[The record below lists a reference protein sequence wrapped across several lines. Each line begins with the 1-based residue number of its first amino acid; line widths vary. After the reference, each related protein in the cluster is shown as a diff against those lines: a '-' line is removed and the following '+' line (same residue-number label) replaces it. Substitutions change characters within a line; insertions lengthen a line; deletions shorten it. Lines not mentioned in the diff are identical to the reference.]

1 MKTARNPATMTFI
14 GVLSLPLVLRLV
26 APEQSSYVLYVGTFC
41 GIYAIL
47 TVGLDLLMG
56 YTGQISVGHAAFFGL
71 GAYVSAILTTK
82 VGLCP
87 TASTALGM
95 VCSGAVAWCI
105 GRAVLS
111 LKGYYLA
118 MATLAFNEILINL
131 INGLESVTGGASGMR
146 DIPHLGFLGFTVES
160 PVLYYLV
167 VWTVTIGVIVLARNI
182 VNSATGRALIAI
194 HSDEVAASTC
204 GIDVARFK
212 TSIFVVANV
221 FASLAGSLYAH
232 AVGFIAPDDFSL
244 VTSVNLI
251 VMLYLGGIGTI
262 YGAVIGAVFLKVLPE
277 LTCYFRDYELLM
289 NGLILVL
296 VLLFMPEGIFG
307 LASKLLRGKKDGSKV
322 F

>member
-1 MKTARNPATMTFI
+1 MRTVSSPAKIAFA
-14 GVLSLPLVLRLV
+14 GVLSLPLFLRLI
-26 APEQSSYVLYVGTFC
+26 APEQCSYLLYVGTFC

-71 GAYVSAILTTK
+71 GAYMSAILTTK
-82 VGLCP
+82 AGLCP
-87 TASTALGM
+87 TVSAALGM
-95 VCSGAVAWCI
+95 ACSGAVAWCI

-131 INGLESVTGGASGMR
+131 IIGLESITGGASGIR
-146 DIPHLGFLGFTVES
+146 DIPRMGLLGFTVETQEAYY
-160 PVLYYLV
+160 VL
-167 VWTVTIGVIVLARNI
+167 VWAVTIAVIVLARNI
-182 VNSATGRALIAI
+182 ASSAAGRALLAI
-194 HSDEVAASTC
+194 HSDEVAASAC
-204 GIDVARFK
+204 GIDVTRFK
-212 TSIFVVANV
+212 TAVFVVANV

-277 LTCYFRDYELLM
+277 VTCYFLDYELLV

-296 VLLFMPEGIFG
+296 VLLFMPEGVFG
-307 LASKLLRGKKDGSKV
+307 LAVKMLRGTKNGAKGV
-322 F
+322 